1 MRRRENEKR
10 LKGKRMQVSEEMK
23 IDVIQIRLL
32 SDGRPLKAFVDVQID
47 DWIIHDFR
55 VIKQDGQR
63 AFVSPPQVSW
73 KDPETGEIRYKGI
86 LTIPPEQ
93 KQRIDVE
100 ILSAF
105 QREMEKRIRE
115 SNKIK

>member
-1 MRRRENEKR
+1 MEI
-10 LKGKRMQVSEEMK
+10 QVIET
-23 IDVIQIRLL
+23 RLL
-32 SDGRPLKAFVDVQID
+32 PGDRSLKAFCDVKVN
-47 DWIIHDFR
+47 DWVIHDFR
-55 VIKQDGQR
+55 VIKQNGQK

-73 KDPETGEIRYKGI
+73 KNPQTGEIKYKGI

-105 QREMEKRIRE
+105 QKEMEKR
-115 SNKIK
+115 NGKQK